1 MTDETKPTVTAPG
14 QIWAWASFDDDGDW
28 YNANARDVGDTGGQ
42 QYIRA
47 DIHHDAIARLTAER
61 DALYTRLDRAMPHD
75 ETGLTQLFKP
85 VMFWHPETRAATT
98 EWKIYRLY
106 RLAVTADALIAT
118 MSGGDPDLRKA
129 YEAIK

>member
-1 MTDETKPTVTAPG
+1 MTDETKPTVTAPW

-47 DIHHDAIARLTAER
+47 DIH
-61 DALYTRLDRAMPHD
+61 LDTLH
-75 ETGLTQLFKP
+75 EIF
-85 VMFWHPETRAATT
+85 
-98 EWKIYRLY
+98 RLY
-106 RLAVTADALIAT
+106 RLAFSAHALIAT

-129 YEAIK
+129 YDAIK